1 MKSKSKTLMMVKS
14 HPN

>member
-14 HPN
+14 HTN